1 MSEHMFDTL
10 RILLALFKTNYE
22 LEIPF
27 NLIYKE
33 EIKKKN
39 YNQNKNYSKNKKNV
53 FTKDT
58 NNIIIKKG
66 CMFVYFQI

>member
-1 MSEHMFDTL
+1 MPEHLFHTL
-10 RILLALFKTNYE
+10 RILLTLFKTNYE

-27 NLIYKE
+27 NLIYKD
-33 EIKKKN
+33 EIKKN
-39 YNQNKNYSKNKKNV
+39 YNRNKNDSKNKKNV